1 MVSCPALSTGY
12 AAAAPAP
19 CAVGQ
24 GAQKVSSV
32 LNVDDEYVMQ
42 MANRTR
48 QLIVTFGME
57 RDADGRVVQLEEA
70 FPDPLMLFI
79 ASRQAHIRS
88 QHCWSARAIGP
99 ASPQTML
106 STDKSSRTGK
116 ERGRVERYPALFHR
130 RLQ

>member
-70 FPDPLMLFI
+70 FPDPLMLII
-79 ASRQAHIRS
+79 ASRHGTYQIA
-88 QHCWSARAIGP
+88 
-99 ASPQTML
+99 TML
-106 STDKSSRTGK
+106 VSTCNWPSIAAA
-116 ERGRVERYPALFHR
+116 YAQH
-130 RLQ
+130 